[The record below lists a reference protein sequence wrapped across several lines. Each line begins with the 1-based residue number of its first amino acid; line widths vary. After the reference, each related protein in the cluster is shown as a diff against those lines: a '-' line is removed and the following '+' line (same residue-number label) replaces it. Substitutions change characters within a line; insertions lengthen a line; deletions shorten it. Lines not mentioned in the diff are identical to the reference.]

1 MFRGSDQTGGL
12 RDPRSR
18 RLILSMFAVASA
30 AAVGLIAVIFLF
42 GDRIRFRDPERCDRW
57 MSAGGGASA
66 AFVFLVLLPKLLAA
80 QSTLQKVGEGGIL
93 GYLSFHSFLLALV
106 GLLAFWAMDRTVV
119 VLVGG
124 MIDSLEHAPEG
135 RSPRS
140 RTPLWR
146 PLLYAQAVAFASYTM
161 LVGYLIAE
169 SPSRDYAV
177 LGLFSLAMAV
187 HFLAMSLGLR
197 HELAE
202 AYDRFERWLL
212 AASILAGWALAQFT
226 EIPYWSLALWNSLFA
241 GMLIFYVIR
250 SEVPSPKDG
259 HFIPLL
265 LGAVSYSALA
275 LAIHSL

>member
-1 MFRGSDQTGGL
+1 M
-12 RDPRSR
+12 
-18 RLILSMFAVASA
+18 
-30 AAVGLIAVIFLF
+30 
-42 GDRIRFRDPERCDRW
+42 
-57 MSAGGGASA
+57 
-66 AFVFLVLLPKLLAA
+66 
-80 QSTLQKVGEGGIL
+80 
-93 GYLSFHSFLLALV
+93 
-106 GLLAFWAMDRTVV
+106 
-119 VLVGG
+119 LVGG
-124 MIDSLEHAPEG
+124 MIDSLEDTPQA
-135 RSPRS
+135 RFPRL
-140 RTPLWR
+140 RAPLWR
-146 PLLYAQAVAFASYTM
+146 PLLYAQAMAFASYTM

-169 SPSRDYAV
+169 SPSRDYAA
-177 LGLFSLAMAV
+177 LGLFSFAMAL

-212 AASILAGWALAQFT
+212 AAAILAGWGLAQLT
-226 EIPYWSLALWNSLFA
+226 EIPYWRLALWNSLFA